1 MNEGGRDESTNK
13 STEPKKGKRIMKPKL
28 AGRQVALAAT
38 VAAALTFA
46 SGCSSD
52 KGGTGESYDYSSSTT
67 TSTTTTSAPGETK
80 AVIPLYKESVDIG
93 KRQVD
98 AGTVR
103 VKKVVKTDIVNTPI
117 ELRHEEIVIERQPAS
132 ASDNAT
138 ADSAFQEGET
148 VIHLTKEEP
157 VIQKRTTSAGQV
169 VLQTRSESMQTNIQS
184 TLRSEDVD
192 IAKSGDANMGGAE
205 SPSGNAA
212 GQASSSTMNPTIYSS
227 GDAAGFEGT
236 AVQYSNRKV
245 LSVLGDQLTC
255 IDAGNGHPM
264 YIYSKYGAS
273 RLKPGD
279 YVSVTGVVKTS
290 AADMKGATAQFL
302 GSQSAYVY
310 AKTIDRMNW

>member
-1 MNEGGRDESTNK
+1 
-13 STEPKKGKRIMKPKL
+13 MKPKL
-28 AGRQVALAAT
+28 AGGQMALAAT

-52 KGGTGESYDYSSSTT
+52 KGGSDGSYEYT
-67 TSTTTTSAPGETK
+67 TSTTTSSSTTPAAGETK

-93 KRQVD
+93 KKEVD

-103 VKKVVKTDIVNTPI
+103 VKKVVKTDVVNTPV

-132 ASDNAT
+132 ASASDSAS

-184 TLRSEDVD
+184 TVRSEDVD
-192 IAKSGDANMGGAE
+192 VAKSGDTGDATMTQGQGAAE

-212 GQASSSTMNPTIYSS
+212 GKSSSSASAPAVYSS
-227 GDAAGFEGT
+227 SDAAGMEGA
-236 AVQYSNRKV
+236 AVQYTNRKV
-245 LSVLGDQLTC
+245 LSVMGDQLTC

-264 YIYSKYGAS
+264 YVYSKYGAS

-279 YVSVTGVVKTS
+279 FVSVTGVVKTS

-302 GSQSAYVY
+302 GSQSQYVY
-310 AKTIDRMNW
+310 AKTIDRLN

>member
-1 MNEGGRDESTNK
+1 
-13 STEPKKGKRIMKPKL
+13 MKL
-28 AGRQVALAAT
+28 TIASRHVALAAT

-52 KGGTGESYDYSSSTT
+52 KGGSGDSYEYSTSTT
-67 TSTTTTSAPGETK
+67 TSTTTTSGPGETK

-93 KRQVD
+93 TRQVD

-103 VKKVVKTDIVNTPI
+103 VKKVVKTDIVNTPV
-117 ELRHEEIVIERQPAS
+117 ELKHDEIVIERQPAS
-132 ASDNAT
+132 GNDMSG

-157 VIQKRTTSAGQV
+157 VIQKRTTSSGQV
-169 VLQTRSESMQTNIQS
+169 VLQTHSESMQTNIQS

-192 IAKSGDANMGGAE
+192 IAKSGEVNMGAAS
-205 SPSGNAA
+205 SPSGKSS
-212 GQASSSTMNPTIYSS
+212 GQASSSTISPSVYSS
-227 GDAAGFEGT
+227 GDATGLEGT
-236 AVQYSNRKV
+236 MVQYSNRKV
-245 LSVLGDQLTC
+245 LSVTGDQLTC

-264 YIYSKYGAS
+264 YVYSKYGAS

-279 YVSVTGVVKTS
+279 YVSVTGVIKTS
-290 AADMKGATAQFL
+290 ASDIKGATAQFL
-302 GSQSAYVY
+302 GSQHAYLY

>member
-1 MNEGGRDESTNK
+1 
-13 STEPKKGKRIMKPKL
+13 MKPKL
-28 AGRQVALAAT
+28 AGGQMALAAT

-52 KGGTGESYDYSSSTT
+52 KGGTGESYDYSTSTT
-67 TSTTTTSAPGETK
+67 TSTTSTAPGETK
-80 AVIPLYKESVDIG
+80 AVIPLYKESVDVG
-93 KRQVD
+93 KKEVD

-103 VKKVVKTDIVNTPI
+103 VKKVVKTDVVNTPV

-132 ASDNAT
+132 GSASDSAS

-184 TLRSEDVD
+184 TVRSEDVD
-192 IAKSGDANMGGAE
+192 IAKSGDASMGGAE
-205 SPSGNAA
+205 SPSGKAS
-212 GQASSSTMNPTIYSS
+212 GQSDSSASAPAVYSSS
-227 GDAAGFEGT
+227 DAAGMEGA
-236 AVQYSNRKV
+236 AVQYTNRKV
-245 LSVLGDQLTC
+245 LSVMGDQLTC

-264 YIYSKYGAS
+264 YVYSKYGAS

-279 YVSVTGVVKTS
+279 FVSVTGVVKTS

-302 GSQSAYVY
+302 GSQSQYVY
-310 AKTIDRMNW
+310 AKTIDRLN